1 MKTFKK
7 VLVASVVELIIRSG
21 VGNHGLKCS
30 VFRALRL
37 LRVFEKTR
45 SVYTKGIE
53 FMQKYCKVVILFT
66 LNYKQSKVKNS
77 KSTVLYT

>member
-45 SVYTKGIE
+45 SVYTKGVG
-53 FMQKYCKVVILFT
+53 FMQKY
-66 LNYKQSKVKNS
+66 
-77 KSTVLYT
+77 

>member
-45 SVYTKGIE
+45 SVYTKGNG

-66 LNYKQSKVKNS
+66 LYYKQSKVK
-77 KSTVLYT
+77 K

>member
-45 SVYTKGIE
+45 SVSKGIG

-66 LNYKQSKVKNS
+66 LNYKQSKVK
-77 KSTVLYT
+77 K